1 MRAEGAGRG
10 READWPGAANGQA
23 EGNTAMRTTK
33 RPSFKMLSV
42 LAPATAPSIDT
53 TIDSTYDHRPTFE
66 QRVAR
71 VVARRAK
78 KAAQR
83 LMRSAFGAIGYVTRY
98 DRPRL
103 PLLPGDPRIR
113 RILLVRV
120 DLLGD
125 TVLLTAAVRALRRGY
140 PRAHIDVLVLP
151 STAGVLAGDPDIH
164 AILTWDPLAL
174 VDLAKVR
181 QLATW
186 RDAWQCL
193 RRLRSAQY
201 DLAIS
206 VCGDAASIVTRLSG
220 AHRRVGYALEAY
232 PHLLTDPVPGGRYRE
247 PKHEV
252 RYVLELAEVAGGRVT
267 PEDAQPWLRVPPE
280 ERSRMAALLDAARA
294 SSGVRG
300 PIVAIHPGA
309 RNGSAKRWPLRSYA
323 ALADRLV
330 NDLDALV
337 VLTGSPNEAPL
348 AHAVCNHVH
357 VPVVDLT
364 GETMLPELVALLAE
378 SDVVVTGDSG
388 PMHIACAVRTPVVAL
403 HGPTDPGQSG
413 PTSPDALVLRHNLAC
428 SPCYDSSATAECRF
442 GNPVCMKQITPGM
455 VFAAV
460 RSQLAR
466 HSRPATTTPKPAK
479 PTAVSLP

>member
-1 MRAEGAGRG
+1 MDPEYERRA
-10 READWPGAANGQA
+10 
-23 EGNTAMRTTK
+23 
-33 RPSFKMLSV
+33 
-42 LAPATAPSIDT
+42 
-53 TIDSTYDHRPTFE
+53 TFE
-66 QRVAR
+66 RRLIRALAR
-71 VVARRAK
+71 HAK

-83 LMRSAFGAIGYVTRY
+83 VMRATFGSVGYLTRGDPPRRPLVT
-98 DRPRL
+98 
-103 PLLPGDPRIR
+103 GDPRIR

-140 PRAHIDVLVLP
+140 PHARIDVLALP
-151 STAGVLAGDPDIH
+151 STAGVLAGDPDID

-174 VDLAKVR
+174 VDPAKLR

-186 RDAWQCL
+186 GDAWRCV
-193 RRLRSAQY
+193 RRLRAARY
-201 DLAIS
+201 DLAVS
-206 VCGDAASIVTRLSG
+206 LCGDAASIVTRVSG
-220 AHRRVGYALEAY
+220 ARRRVGYALEAY
-232 PHLLTDPVPGGRYRE
+232 PYFLTDPVPGGRYRE

-252 RYVLELAEVAGGRVT
+252 QYVLELAAAAGGRVL

-280 ERSRMAALLDAARA
+280 ARERMAELLAIARA
-294 SSGVRG
+294 RTDSAG

-323 ALADRLV
+323 VLADRLV
-330 NDLDALV
+330 TDLDALV

-348 AHAVCNHVH
+348 ADEVCRRAH
-357 VPVVDLT
+357 VPITDLT
-364 GETMLPELVALLAE
+364 GQTSLAELVGLLAE

-413 PTSPDALVLRHNLAC
+413 PTSPDALVLRHDLAC

-460 RSQLAR
+460 HHQLVR
-466 HSRPATTTPKPAK
+466 HGWRASAPASKLDNPAAISI
-479 PTAVSLP
+479 P